1 MLVTARVI
9 CTLRYSDD
17 LRRWRKVMIVLRASY
32 DVPTAQ
38 LWFRFAKVTKKKRPP
53 KGSYH
58 KADFDLPKK
67 QKEYEKRCSYSF
79 SHTLPARY
87 SVLHLLGVLSG
98 GKHISEMFCCR
109 ET

>member
-1 MLVTARVI
+1 MFI
-9 CTLRYSDD
+9 KS
-17 LRRWRKVMIVLRASY
+17 
-32 DVPTAQ
+32 
-38 LWFRFAKVTKKKRPP
+38 KR
-53 KGSYH
+53 GSWGACD

>member
-1 MLVTARVI
+1 M
-9 CTLRYSDD
+9 TLQLKRQFPGTRTEQRY
-17 LRRWRKVMIVLRASY
+17 KTKA
-32 DVPTAQ
+32 VPN
-38 LWFRFAKVTKKKRPP
+38 
-53 KGSYH
+53 
-58 KADFDLPKK
+58 LPKK

-98 GKHISEMFCCR
+98 DKHISEMFCCR